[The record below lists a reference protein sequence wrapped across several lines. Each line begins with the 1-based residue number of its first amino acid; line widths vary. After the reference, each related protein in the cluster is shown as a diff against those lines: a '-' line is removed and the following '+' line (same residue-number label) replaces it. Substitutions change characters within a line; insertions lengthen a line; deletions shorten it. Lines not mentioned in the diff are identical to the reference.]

1 MALRIQKLSPTE
13 LGHAVCVRAGDG
25 ISIFKTNLRPASP
38 SLHDVAMLSSHV
50 SATFFAALF
59 SKHCPGE

>member
-1 MALRIQKLSPTE
+1 M
-13 LGHAVCVRAGDG
+13 
-25 ISIFKTNLRPASP
+25 SIFKINLRPASP

-50 SATFFAALF
+50 SAIFFAALF